1 MIFVGIYSH
10 HKLILDSITAYLSN
24 YSDIKVA
31 IVDSDKKS
39 LYEKIS
45 QHIIHVLIVNL
56 FDLSNS
62 ELNFIIDLM
71 LKDRKLKVL
80 LLSNANRDD
89 MIVQSIKAG
98 IKGYITID
106 ASGSELAQ
114 AIYSLRMGHDYFSE
128 SITQMLVSR
137 YATNNIPT
145 TSNDDDDSDALSA
158 RQIEILKLWGESYSN
173 QEIADKL
180 FISVRTVETH
190 KNHIMQKLNLK
201 STVDLV
207 KYAIKSNII
216 KL

>member
-1 MIFVGIYSH
+1 MIFVGLFSQ
-10 HKLILDSITAYLSN
+10 HKLVLDSVTAYLSN
-24 YSDIKVA
+24 YSDLKVVIA
-31 IVDSDKKS
+31 TSDKAT
-39 LYEKIS
+39 LFEKMK
-45 QHIIHVLIVNL
+45 QHVVHVLVVNM
-56 FDLSNS
+56 FELSNA
-62 ELNFIIDLM
+62 ELNFIIDAM
-71 LKDRKLKVL
+71 MKYPKLKIL
-80 LLSNANRDD
+80 LLSNVNRDD
-89 MIVQSIKAG
+89 VILRSIKAG
-98 IKGYITID
+98 AKGYITID

-114 AIYSLRMGHDYFSE
+114 AIYSLRMGHDYYSE
-128 SITQMLVSR
+128 GITQLLLNK
-137 YATNNIPT
+137 YLTNLEPAQ
-145 TSNDDDDSDALSA
+145 SDDEEDALSA

>member
-1 MIFVGIYSH
+1 MIFVGLFSQ
-10 HKLILDSITAYLSN
+10 HKLILDSVTAYLSN
-24 YSDIKVA
+24 YSDIKVVIA
-31 IVDSDKKS
+31 TTDKAT
-39 LYEKIS
+39 LFEKMK
-45 QHIIHVLIVNL
+45 QHVVHVLVVNM
-56 FDLSNS
+56 FELSTA
-62 ELNFIIDLM
+62 ELNFIIDAM
-71 LKDRKLKVL
+71 LKYPKLKIL
-80 LLSNANRDD
+80 LLSNANRDE
-89 MIVQSIKAG
+89 VVLRSIKAG
-98 IKGYITID
+98 AKGYITID

-114 AIYSLRMGHDYFSE
+114 AIYTLRMGHDYYSD
-128 SITQMLVSR
+128 SITQLLLNR
-137 YATNNIPT
+137 YI
-145 TSNDDDDSDALSA
+145 SNLEPASDDDDDALSA

>member
-1 MIFVGIYSH
+1 MIFVGLFSQ
-10 HKLILDSITAYLSN
+10 HKLVLDSVTAYLSN
-24 YSDIKVA
+24 YSDLKVVIA
-31 IVDSDKKS
+31 TSDKAT
-39 LYEKIS
+39 LFEKMK
-45 QHIIHVLIVNL
+45 QHVVHVLVVNM
-56 FDLSNS
+56 FELSNA
-62 ELNFIIDLM
+62 ELNFIIDAM
-71 LKDRKLKVL
+71 MKYPKLKIL
-80 LLSNANRDD
+80 LLSNVNRDD
-89 MIVQSIKAG
+89 VILRSIKAG
-98 IKGYITID
+98 AKGYITID

-114 AIYSLRMGHDYFSE
+114 AIYTLRMGHDYYSE
-128 SITQMLVSR
+128 GITQLLLNK
-137 YATNNIPT
+137 YLTNLEPAQ
-145 TSNDDDDSDALSA
+145 SDDEEDALSA

>member
-1 MIFVGIYSH
+1 MIFVGLFSQ
-10 HKLILDSITAYLSN
+10 HKLVLDSVTAYLSN
-24 YSDIKVA
+24 YSDLKVVIA
-31 IVDSDKKS
+31 TSDKAT
-39 LYEKIS
+39 LFEKMK
-45 QHIIHVLIVNL
+45 QHVVHVLVVNM
-56 FDLSNS
+56 FELSNA
-62 ELNFIIDLM
+62 ELNFIIDAM
-71 LKDRKLKVL
+71 MKYPKLKIL
-80 LLSNANRDD
+80 LLSNVNRDD
-89 MIVQSIKAG
+89 VILRSIKAG
-98 IKGYITID
+98 AKGYITID

-114 AIYSLRMGHDYFSE
+114 AIYSLRMGHDYYSE
-128 SITQMLVSR
+128 GITQLLLNK
-137 YATNNIPT
+137 YLTNLEPAQ
-145 TSNDDDDSDALSA
+145 SDDEEYALSA